1 MPDIKC
7 PECGA
12 IFSVDETSYASI
24 VKQVRDKEFRKELN
38 EQTEQAVKL
47 NMVEKDQL
55 IADLQAKIARFDD
68 QKELAVRDAI
78 AQERGTLLEKEQRIA
93 ELELRLTQD
102 QEKAAS
108 EKAMAIRLAEAE
120 KEKELTA
127 LRGQLNSIESQY
139 ALREKE
145 LLAERDTMLRVK
157 EEELAQYKDMK
168 ARLSSK
174 MVGETLEQH
183 CEAEFNKVRALGFA
197 GASFEKDNDASG
209 GSKGDYIFR
218 DFDENGL
225 EYISIMFEMKNEM
238 DETATKHKNEDFLKK
253 LDKDRCAK
261 KCEYAVLVSL
271 LEPENEY
278 YNTGIVDVSHRF
290 EKMYVI
296 RPQFFIPMITL
307 LRNAARSS
315 LSYRQELALAR
326 SQNIDVENFN
336 NQLLDFKDRFSRD
349 YRLASEQFKK
359 AVTDIDKTIKYLE
372 GIKKNL
378 LSSENHLRLA
388 NDKAEDL
395 TIKKLTKGNP
405 TMTEKFLD
413 AGIAIQ

>member
-1 MPDIKC
+1 M
-7 PECGA
+7 
-12 IFSVDETSYASI
+12 
-24 VKQVRDKEFRKELN
+24 KQVRDKEFRKELN

-290 EKMYVI
+290 EKCMSS
-296 RPQFFIPMITL
+296 
-307 LRNAARSS
+307 ARS
-315 LSYRQELALAR
+315 
-326 SQNIDVENFN
+326 
-336 NQLLDFKDRFSRD
+336 FS
-349 YRLASEQFKK
+349 S
-359 AVTDIDKTIKYLE
+359 
-372 GIKKNL
+372 
-378 LSSENHLRLA
+378 
-388 NDKAEDL
+388 
-395 TIKKLTKGNP
+395 P
-405 TMTEKFLD
+405 
-413 AGIAIQ
+413 